1 MSQVIKAFMGVFI
14 VMFLMI
20 TSTGVLGA
28 FYQILHAQNTHAV
41 MIDELENSD
50 YAKAVMVAC
59 FETAER
65 EDYDLQLSLYS
76 DSEGIRTCTSIADLP
91 ESTKEVSLVE
101 VVLQYSIEVAFFEV
115 ATEQQLFGYAR

>member
-1 MSQVIKAFMGVFI
+1 M

-28 FYQILHAQNTHAV
+28 FYQILHAQNTLAV

-50 YAKAVMVAC
+50 YAKSIMVAC
-59 FETAER
+59 FETAAV

-76 DSEGIRTCTSIADLP
+76 DTEGIKTCTSIADLP
-91 ESTKEVSLVE
+91 EDTADVSMVE
-101 VVLQYSIEVAFFEV
+101 VVLQYSIELAFFEV
-115 ATEQQLFGYAR
+115 AQEQQLYGYAR

>member
-1 MSQVIKAFMGVFI
+1 MSQVMKAFMGVFM
-14 VMFLMI
+14 VMFLMT

-50 YAKAVMVAC
+50 YAKAVMLEC
-59 FETAER
+59 FKTAEQ
-65 EDYDLQLSLYS
+65 EEYDLQLSLYS
-76 DSEGIRTCTSIADLP
+76 DSEEIKTCTSSADLP
-91 ESTKEVSLVE
+91 ESTKEVSMVE

-115 ATEQQLFGYAR
+115 VTEQQLFGYAR